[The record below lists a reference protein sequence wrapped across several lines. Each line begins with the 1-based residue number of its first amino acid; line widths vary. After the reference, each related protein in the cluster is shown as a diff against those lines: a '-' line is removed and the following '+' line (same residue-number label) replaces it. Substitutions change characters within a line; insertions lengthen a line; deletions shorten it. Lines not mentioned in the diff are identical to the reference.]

1 MPKKQTPEITIA
13 EDKLVLA
20 VAPIKVEGKFC
31 YVYSL
36 ICPKENNS
44 FIMEPKVE
52 ISMST
57 DPDVATMHY
66 AATKKMFIYLPCLPV
81 KQFSRKSEYI
91 QEMTATTKN
100 ISIIKPEALNFLS
113 SDIIVFF
120 RLLFIPANK
129 YTV

>member
-1 MPKKQTPEITIA
+1 MPKKQNSDFTIT

-52 ISMST
+52 ISMT
-57 DPDVATMHY
+57 KDPDVATMRY
-66 AATKKMFIYLPCLPV
+66 SVTKKMAEYQAKAYPMFHDMF
-81 KQFSRKSEYI
+81 KQRIDTFY
-91 QEMTATTKN
+91 QHTK
-100 ISIIKPEALNFLS
+100 
-113 SDIIVFF
+113 
-120 RLLFIPANK
+120 
-129 YTV
+129 

>member
-44 FIMEPKVE
+44 LVMEPKVE
-52 ISMST
+52 ISIT
-57 DPDVATMHY
+57 KDPETATMRY
-66 AATKKMFIYLPCLPV
+66 AVTKKMA
-81 KQFSRKSEYI
+81 EY
-91 QEMTATTKN
+91 QSKN
-100 ISIIKPEALNFLS
+100 YSKVYDTFKHRIDMFYQNIK
-113 SDIIVFF
+113 
-120 RLLFIPANK
+120 
-129 YTV
+129 